1 VELPHIEH
9 FYREMKAR
17 GFGLVTV
24 TKDKA
29 PDVLKMVEYNGITH
43 PIVSDTPD
51 AATGQVFE
59 KYRAYDGKHYLIDS
73 DGRIVATFSKLGIS
87 LPVLKK
93 MLARHGIGAADA
105 PAPSGGASP
114 AETRT
119 PVAWRAAAG
128 SATAA
133 VGATIAVR
141 LSATVEPGW
150 RIYATTQTGSG
161 PEPLVVSVPPNPIFA
176 MAGPLKSPAPLVK
189 FDPNFGADV
198 ATHEDRADF
207 DLPVSIAASTR
218 RGSHTL
224 SVAAK
229 YQTCN
234 AVVCL
239 PPQTEVLKIPVTV
252 K

>member
-1 VELPHIEH
+1 
-9 FYREMKAR
+9 
-17 GFGLVTV
+17 
-24 TKDKA
+24 
-29 PDVLKMVEYNGITH
+29 
-43 PIVSDTPD
+43 
-51 AATGQVFE
+51 
-59 KYRAYDGKHYLIDS
+59 
-73 DGRIVATFSKLGIS
+73 
-87 LPVLKK
+87 
-93 MLARHGIGAADA
+93 
-105 PAPSGGASP
+105 
-114 AETRT
+114 
-119 PVAWRAAAG
+119 
-128 SATAA
+128 
-133 VGATIAVR
+133 
-141 LSATVEPGW
+141 
-150 RIYATTQTGSG
+150 
-161 PEPLVVSVPPNPIFA
+161 
-176 MAGPLKSPAPLVK
+176 VK